1 MDLTP
6 QDILNHEFN
15 SKLKGFDPEEVK
27 NFLIVISEAFEKII
41 SEKEELKKELKRKNE
56 ELQKLKKR
64 EDVLRDTLIAAQKF
78 SAEIKNNANKE
89 AEILIRE
96 AELKAEDIISNAI
109 TRQSEIRE
117 EIRVLKLKRNEIEGD
132 ILNMLNSLK
141 EIIESYRKQDEDFEK
156 IEYLGG

>member
-1 MDLTP
+1 MDITP

-15 SKLKGFDPEEVK
+15 SRLKGFDPEEVK
-27 NFLIVISEAFEKII
+27 NFMIVISEAFENII
-41 SEKEELKKELKRKNE
+41 SEKEELKKELKVKNE

-64 EDVLRDTLIAAQKF
+64 EDILRDTLIAAQKF

-109 TRQSEIRE
+109 SRQNSIRE
-117 EIRVLKLKRNEIEGD
+117 EIRTLKLKRNEIEND
-132 ILNMLNSLK
+132 IIKMLNSLK
-141 EIIESYRKQDEDFEK
+141 ELIESYKKEDEDFEK
-156 IEYLGG
+156 IEYLGS

>member
-1 MDLTP
+1 MDITP

-15 SKLKGFDPEEVK
+15 SKLKGVDPEEVK
-27 NFLIVISEAFEKII
+27 NFMIVISEAFEKII
-41 SEKEELKKELKRKNE
+41 SEKEELKKELKVKNE

-109 TRQSEIRE
+109 SRQNSVRE
-117 EIRVLKLKRNEIEGD
+117 EIRTLKLKRNEIEND
-132 ILNMLNSLK
+132 IIKMLNSLK
-141 EIIESYRKQDEDFEK
+141 ELIESYKKEDEDFEK
-156 IEYLGG
+156 IEYLGS